1 MTPTTITD
9 RARQQA
15 AQFIQRNTNKFSEH
29 PELWIEAITLELL
42 QFQFNEF
49 KREVTQ
55 DQIDNELAKYL

>member
-1 MTPTTITD
+1 MTNTD

-15 AQFIQRNTNKFSEH
+15 AKFVEKNIDKFSEH